1 MPNFVGYFNNRRA
14 GGAAIIIKQNLAD
27 HLESVSTE
35 IPDTLVAEFR
45 KTFTD
50 NPLLM
55 IVTYIPPHNSPHADI
70 TRFDV
75 LKTPL
80 MNG

>member
-14 GGAAIIIKQNLAD
+14 GGAAIFIKQNLAD

-35 IPDTLVAEFR
+35 IPDTLVAE
-45 KTFTD
+45 
-50 NPLLM
+50 
-55 IVTYIPPHNSPHADI
+55 
-70 TRFDV
+70 
-75 LKTPL
+75 TPL